1 MRTKSLK
8 NIIVNKTERK
18 TNCRYIRIHMP
29 ALSVLM
35 SSLRVALLLI
45 HSTYVV
51 TAASAAPS
59 VTIEQH
65 GRTVTVES
73 FARKFRFILSKIV

>member
-1 MRTKSLK
+1 
-8 NIIVNKTERK
+8 
-18 TNCRYIRIHMP
+18 MP

-35 SSLRVALLLI
+35 SSLRVVLLLI
-45 HSTYVV
+45 HSTYLV

-73 FARKFRFILSKIV
+73 FARKFHFILSQIVRKKKKKTTTKHFVEIGNNVASL